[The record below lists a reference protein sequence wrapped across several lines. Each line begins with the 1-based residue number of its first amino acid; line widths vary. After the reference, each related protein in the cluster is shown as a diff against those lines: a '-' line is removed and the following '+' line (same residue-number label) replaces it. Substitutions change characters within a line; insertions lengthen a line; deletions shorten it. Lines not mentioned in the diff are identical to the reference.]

1 MSEAPHAEQSQPLP
15 DGWTEHKTKA
25 GKMYYYHAPTKNSS
39 WKNPRPTAEA
49 FNNDGSF
56 MVRVREMQAAAAC
69 ESGATEIA
77 TGNNAEALLA
87 TTATP
92 AVDETASA
100 VKASAALGA
109 GERGEQPA
117 QDSAAAVGL
126 KRKPLAEDSGG
137 SDGSGGSKSNSKP
150 KASRFKATDQAGA
163 SDAAQEYL
171 KQVQKLTAMDK
182 QTDSSGGKW
191 LVR

>member
-25 GKMYYYHAPTKNSS
+25 GKMYYYHAATKNSS

-56 MVRVREMQAAAAC
+56 MVRVREMQATAAC

-77 TGNNAEALLA
+77 TGNVEALLA

-100 VKASAALGA
+100 VKAPAALGA

-117 QDSAAAVGL
+117 RNSAAAVGS

-137 SDGSGGSKSNSKP
+137 SDGSKP